1 VWCVVVD
8 FKFDAD
14 SAARLM
20 RLVLRGIGARA

>member
-14 SAARLM
+14 ATARLM
-20 RLVLRGIGARA
+20 RLVLRGIGAHA